1 MTPFLKQFRWLPVKF
16 LIQKRIVPLTY
27 LSRNG
32 TAPQYLIG
40 LLQPGS
46 SSHGLRSVYQNQ
58 LNVPRSILKW
68 VTAPLVCQNLNYG
81 IHSL

>member
-1 MTPFLKQFRWLPVKF
+1 MTPFLKQFGWLPVKF
-16 LIQKRIVPLTY
+16 LIQKRVIPLTY

-46 SSHGLRSVYQNQ
+46 SSHGLRLVYQSQALFEN
-58 LNVPRSILKW
+58 LILSLDSRINSGIKRSK
-68 VTAPLVCQNLNYG
+68 T
-81 IHSL
+81 